1 MRWPDFLCYHSTT
14 GGIWLF
20 GINSALLDSENIIIY
35 ESMSQLDW
43 KLRKIYDETMLI
55 NIRINITKT
64 VLLPGVNTTDTM
76 FWFNFQGAY
85 VTNF

>member
-1 MRWPDFLCYHSTT
+1 MATNEDPIVGFRH
-14 GGIWLF
+14 
-20 GINSALLDSENIIIY
+20 INPETALSHKFRLRTS